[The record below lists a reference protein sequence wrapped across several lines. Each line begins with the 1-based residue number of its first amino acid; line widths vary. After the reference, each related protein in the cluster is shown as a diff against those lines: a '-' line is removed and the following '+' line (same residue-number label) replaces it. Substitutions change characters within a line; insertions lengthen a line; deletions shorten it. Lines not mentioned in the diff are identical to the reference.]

1 MSTYPVITIKPS
13 YNSIVRGCPG
23 VPETLPRIECELRVR
38 SNNGKPFV
46 IDRIELFL
54 KTIETV
60 NSHVP
65 HVSSP
70 ALSFHSPISHSPF
83 SNSPLPSSSKSLP
96 STPFSTSSF
105 PSFPTSSNNLQKKN
119 SRTHSTTGPSP
130 GKATTNLDKHTSVT
144 LSYKKKLRINSD
156 SLPDAKEII
165 GIDVPITIGLPDDIK
180 ATNFN
185 EVFGRTYTVM
195 EACVFYQV
203 SSKSLSKSTS
213 EKVHKRKSDSYLKK
227 RSSLKEDLKS
237 YEQNTAFLSSE
248 LAMVQFETPII
259 IDRYDIYPS
268 AKLFPPVKY
277 KESSPDGKLDIV
289 YRLNGTCFGTD
300 DLLRL
305 DLDIKHNVNATTP
318 HGTSSSL
325 VFVGQKKKLKVKEI
339 TLEVKELLENTNT
352 STGLVE
358 TKDNVLC
365 STTKTINEHILN
377 NSIQTRIDL
386 RLITINKFFQSYE
399 RTLLSPEVMFKLP
412 EDDPMASASVTPPS
426 IVFLQNKK
434 KTGAEPLQYHS
445 SVTTRGPHYN
455 VTHYIVVKF
464 KCSGILKSFEWSHPI
479 TLSYWCKPQVRY
491 LDDIID
497 EEKEVARNAKNF
509 YDKFGGIKRVHR
521 KEGILEYPPLPPI
534 IFPYDNDTLETLG
547 VFHEIKGSKKV
558 RVPVIE

>member
-1 MSTYPVITIKPS
+1 MTTYPVITIKPS

-46 IDRIELFL
+46 IDHIELFL

-60 NSHVP
+60 NSHTP

-83 SNSPLPSSSKSLP
+83 SNSPLPSPSKSLP

-105 PSFPTSSNNLQKKN
+105 PSFPTSSSNLLKP
-119 SRTHSTTGPSP
+119 SRTHSTIGGSS
-130 GKATTNLDKHTSVT
+130 GKAPTHLDKHTCVT

-156 SLPDAKEII
+156 SLPGAKEII

-185 EVFGRTYTVM
+185 ETFGRTYTVM
-195 EACVFYQV
+195 EACVFYQAP
-203 SSKSLSKSTS
+203 SKSLSKSIG
-213 EKVHKRKSDSYLKK
+213 ERVHKKKPESYLKK
-227 RSSLKEDLKS
+227 RSSLKDDLHLH
-237 YEQNTAFLSSE
+237 EHNNGILQSE

-259 IDRYDIYPS
+259 IDRYDVYPS

-277 KESSPDGKLDIV
+277 KEPSPDGKLDVV
-289 YRLNGTCFGTD
+289 YRLNGACFGTD
-300 DLLRL
+300 DLIRL

-318 HGTSSSL
+318 QGTSSSL
-325 VFVGQKKKLKVKEI
+325 VFVGQKKKLKIKEI
-339 TLEVKELLENTNT
+339 TLEIKELLENNNT

-377 NSIQTRIDL
+377 NSVQARIDL

-412 EDDPMASASVTPPS
+412 EDDPMASASMTLPN

-434 KTGAEPLQYHS
+434 KTGAEPIQYHS
-445 SVTTRGPHYN
+445 SITTRGPHFN
-455 VTHYIVVKF
+455 VTHYMVVKF
-464 KCSGILKSFEWSHPI
+464 RCSGILKNFEWTHPI
-479 TLSYWCKPQVRY
+479 TLSFWCKPQVRY
-491 LDDIID
+491 LEDIID

-521 KEGILEYPPLPPI
+521 REGILEYPPLPPI
-534 IFPYDNDTLETLG
+534 IFPHDRETLETLG
-547 VFHEIKGSKKV
+547 VFHETKGGKRI